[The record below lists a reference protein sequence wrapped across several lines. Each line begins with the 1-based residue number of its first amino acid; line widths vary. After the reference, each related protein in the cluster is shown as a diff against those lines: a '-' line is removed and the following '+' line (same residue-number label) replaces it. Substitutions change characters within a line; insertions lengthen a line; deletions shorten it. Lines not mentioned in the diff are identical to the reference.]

1 MINSYELLTNTTFH
15 KIILFEG
22 KFKQKKKNKDQNHQ
36 SNWWK
41 ERQEQYQS
49 NLLRILLL
57 KLMKKEQIIQHNFF
71 EKVTT
76 LWEIERL
83 KIQHDHIF
91 LSLNQNIKIIY
102 KKNLIEFWIVS
113 TNII

>member
-1 MINSYELLTNTTFH
+1 
-15 KIILFEG
+15 
-22 KFKQKKKNKDQNHQ
+22 
-36 SNWWK
+36 
-41 ERQEQYQS
+41 
-49 NLLRILLL
+49 
-57 KLMKKEQIIQHNFF
+57 MKKEQIIQHNFF

-102 KKNLIEFWIVS
+102 KKNLIEFWIVT
-113 TNII
+113 TNIIYKNHKLVREVLCSVKKVKIALVRAGKDR